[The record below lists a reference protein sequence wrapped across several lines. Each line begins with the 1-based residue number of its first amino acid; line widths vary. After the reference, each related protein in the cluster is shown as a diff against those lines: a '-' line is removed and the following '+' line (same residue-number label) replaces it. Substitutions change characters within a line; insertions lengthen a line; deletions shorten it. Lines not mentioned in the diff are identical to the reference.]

1 MQIFFNITLCLVLLN
16 LELTIS
22 TPNFFTV
29 TDTRTATR
37 PSSLAPPTCTTRDP
51 PLARA
56 LYAYAAAGDNQLS
69 FQQGDVLA
77 LLGER
82 TKGWQYGENLRSH
95 HAGWFP
101 LAYTEP
107 IPLDETG

>member
-1 MQIFFNITLCLVLLN
+1 M
-16 LELTIS
+16 
-22 TPNFFTV
+22 
-29 TDTRTATR
+29 TDSRTNTR
-37 PSSLAPPTCTTRDP
+37 PTSLAPPNSTSRDP

-69 FQQGDVLA
+69 FQQGDILV

-82 TKGWQYGENLRSH
+82 TKGWQYGENLRTH

-107 IPLDETG
+107 VANDEAGYVYCFYIN

>member
-1 MQIFFNITLCLVLLN
+1 MCSEHFPFLYTDN
-16 LELTIS
+16 
-22 TPNFFTV
+22 
-29 TDTRTATR
+29 DTRIATR
-37 PSSLAPPTCTTRDP
+37 PSSLAPPACTPRDP

-69 FQQGDVLA
+69 FQQGDMLA

-95 HAGWFP
+95 QAGWFP

-107 IPLDETG
+107 IANDDAM

>member
-1 MQIFFNITLCLVLLN
+1 M
-16 LELTIS
+16 
-22 TPNFFTV
+22 
-29 TDTRTATR
+29 TR
-37 PSSLAPPTCTTRDP
+37 PSSLAPPSSASREP

-69 FQQGDVLA
+69 FQQGDMLA

-82 TKGWQYGENLRSH
+82 TKGWQYGENLRTH
-95 HAGWFP
+95 QAGWFP

-107 IPLDETG
+107 IINDDIG

>member
-1 MQIFFNITLCLVLLN
+1 MMTKKH
-16 LELTIS
+16 
-22 TPNFFTV
+22 NFLFHSDESRTV
-29 TDTRTATR
+29 TR
-37 PSSLAPPTCTTRDP
+37 PSSLAPPTCTSRDP

-82 TKGWQYGENLRSH
+82 TKGWQYGENIRTH

-107 IPLDETG
+107 IVNDDTT